1 MRGAGMA
8 EYLNMGNVN
17 AGLLGLCSL
26 AEKRKGSGEWPEA
39 LGQRLGLQ
47 GWVEFE
53 LVGVGITSASQ
64 PRAIF
69 LQGTF
74 SHVWL
79 HFFFFFCH
87 TWGQGRVI
95 TSGGRTE
102 MLLNLLQCIRPPQPR
117 NSLVQ
122 IFRIAENE
130 TPGLDKR
137 HSEQVS

>member
-79 HFFFFFCH
+79 NFFFFFLV
-87 TWGQGRVI
+87 TL
-95 TSGGRTE
+95 GGRE
-102 MLLNLLQCIRPPQPR
+102 GLL
-117 NSLVQ
+117 LVEGGQ
-122 IFRIAENE
+122 
-130 TPGLDKR
+130 KCC
-137 HSEQVS
+137 

>member
-1 MRGAGMA
+1 MA

-79 HFFFFFCH
+79 HFFFFFLV
-87 TWGQGRVI
+87 TL
-95 TSGGRTE
+95 GGRE
-102 MLLNLLQCIRPPQPR
+102 GLL
-117 NSLVQ
+117 LVEGGQ
-122 IFRIAENE
+122 
-130 TPGLDKR
+130 KCC
-137 HSEQVS
+137 